1 MLQER
6 PPRSQQKSAD
16 LAPPIPQAQPPLGN
30 GVGCKQKI
38 KILSISNWQL
48 YMALKPCTFFHP
60 CRNEWPRLFHFPPG
74 QSAKLPVGG
83 TMPAEKHFP
92 LNHFLHIPAPAPS
105 FSPSALS
112 SDLQGKKADAP
123 KSRRPAN
130 EALSCEELTLFNQQ
144 IMEQIR
150 DQVLPAKFD
159 TFFAHT
165 FSTHTLTADAV
176 TFALPTPYIKSLME
190 SRYLDLLGTVVQQV
204 LGRPYAV
211 KFTIIPPPPALPGSA
226 LSECTKPSVK
236 DASFTL
242 DLVPTKEDKFNS
254 RVRGYA
260 RQQKFKFVVDPK
272 KTFERFVVGPS
283 NNMAYA
289 SASAVA
295 EKPGKAYPCLYLH
308 SNSGLGK
315 THLLHAVA
323 NSVQLL
329 HPTLVICI
337 TTARDFMTE
346 MVDAVA
352 SKSLAKFRKKYSQ
365 EIDVLMIDDVH
376 ELKNRQGTQDEFF
389 HVFNELHNKGKQLI
403 FTSDKHPKNIDGVEE
418 RIKTRLT
425 WGLVLDIRP
434 PDLETRIAILKNKA
448 AEEDI
453 YLPQDVIHLI
463 ATEIKSNIREL
474 EGALVRL
481 TAYSSVF
488 DINVDLEIAKE
499 QLGLCQRNLQ
509 KLPTIETISTATAQ
523 FFKLPLAD
531 IKSKSRLKPITEARH
546 VAMFLCHTLVKPCPT
561 YADIGNFFG
570 QRDHTSA
577 LHAVEKVR
585 RLSQNSPQLSQKLL
599 EIESNL
605 P

>member
-1 MLQER
+1 
-6 PPRSQQKSAD
+6 
-16 LAPPIPQAQPPLGN
+16 
-30 GVGCKQKI
+30 
-38 KILSISNWQL
+38 
-48 YMALKPCTFFHP
+48 
-60 CRNEWPRLFHFPPG
+60 
-74 QSAKLPVGG
+74 
-83 TMPAEKHFP
+83 MPTQNHFP
-92 LNHFLHIPAPAPS
+92 LNHFLRIPAPALAPS
-105 FSPSALS
+105 LPPSAPHS
-112 SDLQGKKADAP
+112 ALQGKKAQAP
-123 KSRRPAN
+123 NSAPPAN
-130 EALSCEELTLFNQQ
+130 EALSGEELALFNQQ
-144 IMEQIR
+144 IMERIR

-165 FSTHTLTADAV
+165 FSTHTLTADAI

-190 SRYLDLLGTVVQQV
+190 SHYLDLLGTVVQQV
-204 LGRPYAV
+204 MGRPYAV
-211 KFTIIPPPPALPGSA
+211 KFTIITPPPALPGSA
-226 LSECTKPSVK
+226 LNEAKKLSVK

-242 DLVPTKEDKFNS
+242 DLVPTKEDKLNSIRS
-254 RVRGYA
+254 RVMGYPC
-260 RQQKFKFVVDPK
+260 QQKFKFVVDPK
-272 KTFERFVVGPS
+272 KTFGRFVVGPS

-289 SASAVA
+289 SAGAVA

-365 EIDVLMIDDVH
+365 DIDVLMIDDVH

-403 FTSDKHPKNIDGVEE
+403 FTSDKHPKDIDGVEE

-448 AEEDI
+448 AEEDFF
-453 YLPQDVIHLI
+453 LPQDVINLI

-488 DINVDLEIAKE
+488 DINIDLEIAKE
-499 QLGLCQRNLQ
+499 QLGLSQRSPQ

-561 YADIGNFFG
+561 YADIGQFFG

-585 RLSQNSPQLSQKLL
+585 RLSQSSQQLSQQLL